1 MKKINYSIIN
11 QNNNNI
17 DIVFYIFGDGI
28 STNLNPD
35 WTTYGYFRFYKIDD
49 YLDFLNECKD
59 SYDKYSQHL
68 QNYNSS
74 ASFSSDQII
83 ADIQQLYLD
92 NKQEYPNEKADFIK
106 TFDDANIMQLVA
118 FQTEN
123 QELIKWFYNLNGENT
138 DSALASNLALTDDTL
153 SLLLKRNAYKYI
165 QFIDRK
171 RHFSKQILDLLI
183 KIDKNLVSELALTK
197 NIDDNTL
204 CYILP
209 YANNDVFYDL
219 VVSTSPP
226 QYMLEFIAYHILE
239 KEDDACNIGLINYY
253 QPELN
258 YITNSLYQLA
268 SKSSAMLD

>member
-1 MKKINYSIIN
+1 M
-11 QNNNNI
+11 
-17 DIVFYIFGDGI
+17 
-28 STNLNPD
+28 
-35 WTTYGYFRFYKIDD
+35 
-49 YLDFLNECKD
+49 
-59 SYDKYSQHL
+59 
-68 QNYNSS
+68 
-74 ASFSSDQII
+74 
-83 ADIQQLYLD
+83 
-92 NKQEYPNEKADFIK
+92 
-106 TFDDANIMQLVA
+106 
-118 FQTEN
+118 
-123 QELIKWFYNLNGENT
+123 
-138 DSALASNLALTDDTL
+138 TDDTL
-153 SLLLKRNAYKYI
+153 ALLLKRNAYKYI
-165 QFIDRK
+165 PFINK
-171 RHFSKQILDLLI
+171 NRHFSKQILDLLI

-268 SKSSAMLD
+268 SKSSKILD

>member
-28 STNLNPD
+28 CTNLNPD
-35 WTTYGYFRFYKIDD
+35 WTTYGYFRFYRIDD
-49 YLDFLNECKD
+49 YLDFLNEYKN
-59 SYDKYSQHL
+59 SYANYSQHL
-68 QNYNSS
+68 LNYNSS
-74 ASFSSDQII
+74 AAFSADKVIS
-83 ADIQQLYLD
+83 DIQQLYED
-92 NKQEYPNEKADFIK
+92 NKQEYPKEKTDFIK
-106 TFDDANIMQLVA
+106 TFDDANMMQLVA

-138 DSALASNLALTDDTL
+138 DSALAGNLALTDDML
-153 SLLLKRNAYKYI
+153 ALLLKRNAHKYI
-165 QFIDRK
+165 QFINRK

-197 NIDDNTL
+197 NLDENTL

-209 YANNDVFYDL
+209 YASNDVFYDL

-268 SKSSAMLD
+268 SKSSKILD

>member
-1 MKKINYSIIN
+1 MKKINYSTIPH
-11 QNNNNI
+11 NNNHI

-28 STNLNPD
+28 LTNLNPD
-35 WTTYGYFRFYKIDD
+35 WTTYDYFRFYQIGD

-59 SYDKYSQHL
+59 SYNTQHFL
-68 QNYNSS
+68 NYTPS
-74 ASFSSDQII
+74 ASFSADKVI
-83 ADIQQLYLD
+83 ADIQQLYQD
-92 NKQEYPNEKADFIK
+92 NKQEYPKEKTDFIK
-106 TFDDANIMQLVA
+106 RFDDANMMQLVA

-123 QELIKWFYNLNGENT
+123 QELIKWFCNLNGENT
-138 DSALASNLALTDDTL
+138 DSALAGNLALTDDTL
-153 SLLLKRNAYKYI
+153 ALLLKRNAYKYI
-165 QFIDRK
+165 PFINK
-171 RHFSKQILDLLI
+171 NRHFSKQILDLLI

-258 YITNSLYQLA
+258 FIANSLYQLA
-268 SKSSAMLD
+268 SKSSIIPI

>member
-1 MKKINYSIIN
+1 MKKIKYSVIN
-11 QNNNNI
+11 HNNNNI
-17 DIVFYIFGDGI
+17 DIIFYIFGDGI
-28 STNLNPD
+28 CTNLNPD
-35 WTTYGYFRFYKIDD
+35 WTTYGYFRFYRIDD
-49 YLDFLNECKD
+49 YLDFLNEYKN
-59 SYDKYSQHL
+59 SYANYSQHL
-68 QNYNSS
+68 LNYNSS
-74 ASFSSDQII
+74 AAFSADKVIS
-83 ADIQQLYLD
+83 DIQQLYED
-92 NKQEYPNEKADFIK
+92 NKQEYPKEKTDFIK
-106 TFDDANIMQLVA
+106 TFDDANMMQLVA

-138 DSALASNLALTDDTL
+138 DSALAGNLALTDDTL

>member
-35 WTTYGYFRFYKIDD
+35 WTTYGYFRFYQIGD
-49 YLDFLNECKD
+49 YLDFLNEQKD
-59 SYDKYSQHL
+59 SYNNYPQHVL
-68 QNYNSS
+68 NYNSS
-74 ASFSSDQII
+74 ASFSADKVI
-83 ADIQQLYLD
+83 ADIQQLYKD
-92 NKQEYPNEKADFIK
+92 NKLEYPKEKADFIK
-106 TFDDANIMQLVA
+106 KFDDANMMQLVA

-123 QELIKWFYNLNGENT
+123 QELIKWFCNLNGDNT
-138 DSALASNLALTDDTL
+138 DSALAGNLALTDDTL
-153 SLLLKRNAYKYI
+153 ALLLKRNAYKYI
-165 QFIDRK
+165 PFINK
-171 RHFSKQILDLLI
+171 NRHFSKQILDLLI

-197 NIDDNTL
+197 NIEDNTL

-258 YITNSLYQLA
+258 FIANSLYQLA
-268 SKSSAMLD
+268 SKSSIIPT

>member
-74 ASFSSDQII
+74 ASFSADKVI
-83 ADIQQLYLD
+83 ADIQQLYKD
-92 NKQEYPNEKADFIK
+92 NKREYPKEKTDFIK
-106 TFDDANIMQLVA
+106 KFDDANMMQLVA

-123 QELIKWFYNLNGENT
+123 QELIKWFCNVNGENT
-138 DSALASNLALTDDTL
+138 DSALASNLALTDDML
-153 SLLLKRNAYKYI
+153 ALLLRRNAYKYVP
-165 QFIDRK
+165 FINRY
-171 RHFSKQILDLLI
+171 RYFSKQILDLLI

-197 NIDDNTL
+197 NLDDNTL

-239 KEDDACNIGLINYY
+239 KEDDTCNIGLINYY

-258 YITNSLYQLA
+258 HITNSLYQLA
-268 SKSSAMLD
+268 SKSSKILD

>member
-1 MKKINYSIIN
+1 MKKIKYSVIN
-11 QNNNNI
+11 HNNNNI

-28 STNLNPD
+28 SSNLNPD

-83 ADIQQLYLD
+83 ADIQQLYQD
-92 NKQEYPNEKADFIK
+92 NKQEYPKEKTNFIK
-106 TFDDANIMQLVA
+106 TFGDANIMQLVA

-138 DSALASNLALTDDTL
+138 DSALAGNLALTDDTL
-153 SLLLKRNAYKYI
+153 ALLLKRNAYKYI
-165 QFIDRK
+165 PFINK
-171 RHFSKQILDLLI
+171 NRHFSKQILDLLI

-209 YANNDVFYDL
+209 YVNNDVFYDL
-219 VVSTSPP
+219 VVSASPP

-258 YITNSLYQLA
+258 FIANSLYQLA
-268 SKSSAMLD
+268 SKSSIMPT

>member
-1 MKKINYSIIN
+1 MKKIKYSVIN
-11 QNNNNI
+11 HNNNNI

-83 ADIQQLYLD
+83 ADIQQLYQD
-92 NKQEYPNEKADFIK
+92 NKQEYPKEKTNFIK
-106 TFDDANIMQLVA
+106 TFGDANIMQLVA

-138 DSALASNLALTDDTL
+138 DSALAGNLALTDDTL
-153 SLLLKRNAYKYI
+153 ALLLKRNAYKYI
-165 QFIDRK
+165 PFINK
-171 RHFSKQILDLLI
+171 NRHFSKQILDLLI

>member
-35 WTTYGYFRFYKIDD
+35 WTTYGYFRFYQIGD
-49 YLDFLNECKD
+49 YLDFLNEQKD
-59 SYDKYSQHL
+59 SYNNYPQHVL
-68 QNYNSS
+68 NYNSS
-74 ASFSSDQII
+74 ASFSADKVI
-83 ADIQQLYLD
+83 ADIQQLYKD
-92 NKQEYPNEKADFIK
+92 NKREYPKEKADFIK
-106 TFDDANIMQLVA
+106 KFDDANMMQLVA

-123 QELIKWFYNLNGENT
+123 QELIKWFCNLNGENT
-138 DSALASNLALTDDTL
+138 DSALAGNLALTDDTL
-153 SLLLKRNAYKYI
+153 ALLLKRNAYKYI
-165 QFIDRK
+165 PFINK
-171 RHFSKQILDLLI
+171 NRHFSKQILDLLI

-258 YITNSLYQLA
+258 FIANSLYQLA
-268 SKSSAMLD
+268 SKSSIIPT

>member
-171 RHFSKQILDLLI
+171 CHFSKQILDLLI

>member
-17 DIVFYIFGDGI
+17 DIVFYIFGDGV

-35 WTTYGYFRFYKIDD
+35 WTTYGYFRFYQIGD
-49 YLDFLNECKD
+49 YLDFLNEQKD
-59 SYDKYSQHL
+59 SYNNYPQHVL
-68 QNYNSS
+68 NYNSS
-74 ASFSSDQII
+74 ASFSADKVI
-83 ADIQQLYLD
+83 ADIHQLYKD
-92 NKQEYPNEKADFIK
+92 NKREFPKEKTDFIK
-106 TFDDANIMQLVA
+106 NFDDANMMQLVA

-123 QELIKWFYNLNGENT
+123 QELIKWFCNLNGENT
-138 DSALASNLALTDDTL
+138 DSALAGNLALTDDTL
-153 SLLLKRNAYKYI
+153 SILLKRNAYKYTP
-165 QFIDRK
+165 FIDKK

-183 KIDKNLVSELALTK
+183 EIDVGLVSELALTK
-197 NIDDNTL
+197 NLDENTL

-219 VVSTSPP
+219 SVSTSPP

-268 SKSSAMLD
+268 SKSSKILD

>member
-1 MKKINYSIIN
+1 MKKITYSTIQHN
-11 QNNNNI
+11 SNNI

-28 STNLNPD
+28 LTNLNPD
-35 WTTYGYFRFYKIDD
+35 WTTYDYFRFYQIGG

-59 SYDKYSQHL
+59 SYNTQHFL
-68 QNYNSS
+68 NYTPS
-74 ASFSSDQII
+74 ASFSSDKVI
-83 ADIQQLYLD
+83 ADIQQLYQD
-92 NKQEYPNEKADFIK
+92 NKQEYPKEKTDFIK
-106 TFDDANIMQLVA
+106 TFDDANMMQLVA

-138 DSALASNLALTDDTL
+138 DSALASNLALTDDML
-153 SLLLKRNAYKYI
+153 ALLLRRNAYKYVP
-165 QFIDRK
+165 FINRN

-183 KIDKNLVSELALTK
+183 KIDKNLLLELALTK
-197 NIDDNTL
+197 NLDDNTL

-239 KEDDACNIGLINYY
+239 KEDDTCNIGLINYY

-268 SKSSAMLD
+268 SKSSKILD

>member
-1 MKKINYSIIN
+1 MKKITYSTIKH
-11 QNNNNI
+11 NNNNI
-17 DIVFYIFGDGI
+17 DIVFHIFGDGI

-49 YLDFLNECKD
+49 YLNFLNECKD

-74 ASFSSDQII
+74 ASFSPDQII
-83 ADIQQLYLD
+83 ADIQQLYRD

-138 DSALASNLALTDDTL
+138 DSALAGNLALTDDTL
-153 SLLLKRNAYKYI
+153 ALLLKRNAYKYI
-165 QFIDRK
+165 PFINK
-171 RHFSKQILDLLI
+171 NRHFSKQILDLLI

-258 YITNSLYQLA
+258 FIANSLYQLA
-268 SKSSAMLD
+268 SKSSKILD

>member
-35 WTTYGYFRFYKIDD
+35 WTTYGYFRFYQIGD
-49 YLDFLNECKD
+49 YLDFLNEQKD
-59 SYDKYSQHL
+59 SYNNYPQHVL
-68 QNYNSS
+68 NYNSS
-74 ASFSSDQII
+74 ASFSADKVI
-83 ADIQQLYLD
+83 ADIQQLYKD
-92 NKQEYPNEKADFIK
+92 NKLEYPKEKADFIK
-106 TFDDANIMQLVA
+106 KFDDANMMQLVA

-123 QELIKWFYNLNGENT
+123 QELIKWFCNLNGENT

-153 SLLLKRNAYKYI
+153 ALLLKRNAYKYI
-165 QFIDRK
+165 PFINK
-171 RHFSKQILDLLI
+171 NRHFSKQILDLLI

-197 NIDDNTL
+197 NIEDNTL

-258 YITNSLYQLA
+258 FIANSLYQLA
-268 SKSSAMLD
+268 SKSSIIPT

>member
-1 MKKINYSIIN
+1 MKKIKYSVIN
-11 QNNNNI
+11 HNNNNI

-83 ADIQQLYLD
+83 ADIQQLYQD
-92 NKQEYPNEKADFIK
+92 NKQEYPKEKTNFIK
-106 TFDDANIMQLVA
+106 TFGDANIMQLVA

-138 DSALASNLALTDDTL
+138 DSALAGNLALTDDTL
-153 SLLLKRNAYKYI
+153 ALLLKRNAYKYI
-165 QFIDRK
+165 PFINK
-171 RHFSKQILDLLI
+171 NRHFSKQILDLLI

-209 YANNDVFYDL
+209 YVNNDVFYDL
-219 VVSTSPP
+219 VVSASPP

-258 YITNSLYQLA
+258 FIANSLYQLA
-268 SKSSAMLD
+268 SKSSIMPT

>member
-49 YLDFLNECKD
+49 YLDCLNECKD

>member
-1 MKKINYSIIN
+1 MKKIDYSTI
-11 QNNNNI
+11 QHNNNNI

-35 WTTYGYFRFYKIDD
+35 WTTYGYFRFYRIDD

-59 SYDKYSQHL
+59 SYNTQHFL
-68 QNYNSS
+68 NYTPS
-74 ASFSSDQII
+74 ASFSADKVI
-83 ADIQQLYLD
+83 ADIQQLYED
-92 NKQEYPNEKADFIK
+92 NKQEYPKEKTDFIK
-106 TFDDANIMQLVA
+106 TFDDANMMQLVA

-123 QELIKWFYNLNGENT
+123 QELIKWFCNLNGENT
-138 DSALASNLALTDDTL
+138 DSALAGNLALIDDTL
-153 SLLLKRNAYKYI
+153 SILLKRNAYKYTP
-165 QFIDRK
+165 FIDKK

-183 KIDKNLVSELALTK
+183 EIDVGLVSELALTK
-197 NIDDNTL
+197 NLDENTL

-209 YANNDVFYDL
+209 YASNDVFYDL
-219 VVSTSPP
+219 SVSTSPP
-226 QYMLEFIAYHILE
+226 QYMLEFIAYHIFG
-239 KEDDACNIGLINYY
+239 KEDDTCNIRSINFH

>member
-1 MKKINYSIIN
+1 MKKINYSTILH
-11 QNNNNI
+11 NNNYI

-83 ADIQQLYLD
+83 ADIQQLYQD
-92 NKQEYPNEKADFIK
+92 NKQEYPKEKTNFIK
-106 TFDDANIMQLVA
+106 TFGDANIMQLVA

-138 DSALASNLALTDDTL
+138 DSALAGNLALTDDTL
-153 SLLLKRNAYKYI
+153 ALLLKRNAYKYI
-165 QFIDRK
+165 PFINK
-171 RHFSKQILDLLI
+171 NRHFSKQILDLLI

-268 SKSSAMLD
+268 SKSSKILD

>member
-35 WTTYGYFRFYKIDD
+35 WTTYGYFRFYQIGD
-49 YLDFLNECKD
+49 YLDFLNEQKD
-59 SYDKYSQHL
+59 SYNNYPQHVL
-68 QNYNSS
+68 NYNSS
-74 ASFSSDQII
+74 ASFSADKVI
-83 ADIQQLYLD
+83 ADIQQLYKD
-92 NKQEYPNEKADFIK
+92 NKREYPKEKTDFIK
-106 TFDDANIMQLVA
+106 TFDDANMMQLVA

-138 DSALASNLALTDDTL
+138 DSALAGNLALTDDTL
-153 SLLLKRNAYKYI
+153 SILLKRNAYKYTP
-165 QFIDRK
+165 FIDRK

-183 KIDKNLVSELALTK
+183 EIDVGLVSELALTK
-197 NIDDNTL
+197 NLDENTL

-219 VVSTSPP
+219 SVSTSPP
-226 QYMLEFIAYHILE
+226 QYMLEFITYHIFG
-239 KEDDACNIGLINYY
+239 KEDDEFDIMTMKGNR
-253 QPELN
+253 PELN
-258 YITNSLYQLA
+258 FVTNSLYQLSYQA
-268 SKSSAMLD
+268 NV

>member
-35 WTTYGYFRFYKIDD
+35 WTTYGYFRFYQIGD
-49 YLDFLNECKD
+49 YLDFLNEQKD
-59 SYDKYSQHL
+59 SYNNYPQHVL
-68 QNYNSS
+68 NYNSS
-74 ASFSSDQII
+74 ASFSADKVI
-83 ADIQQLYLD
+83 ADIQQLYKD
-92 NKQEYPNEKADFIK
+92 NKREYPKEKTDFIK
-106 TFDDANIMQLVA
+106 KFDDANMMQLVA

-123 QELIKWFYNLNGENT
+123 QELIKWFCNLNGENT
-138 DSALASNLALTDDTL
+138 DSALASNLALTDDML
-153 SLLLKRNAYKYI
+153 ALLLRRNAYKYVP
-165 QFIDRK
+165 FINRN

-258 YITNSLYQLA
+258 FIANSLYQLA
-268 SKSSAMLD
+268 SKSSIIPT

>member
-35 WTTYGYFRFYKIDD
+35 WTTYGYFRFYQIGD
-49 YLDFLNECKD
+49 YLDFLNEQKD
-59 SYDKYSQHL
+59 SYNNYPQHVL
-68 QNYNSS
+68 NYNSS
-74 ASFSSDQII
+74 ASFSADKVIT
-83 ADIQQLYLD
+83 DIQQLYKD
-92 NKQEYPNEKADFIK
+92 NKLEYPKEKADFIK
-106 TFDDANIMQLVA
+106 KFDDANMMQLVA

-123 QELIKWFYNLNGENT
+123 QELIKWFCNLNGENT
-138 DSALASNLALTDDTL
+138 DSALAGNLALTDDTL
-153 SLLLKRNAYKYI
+153 ALLLKRNAYKYI
-165 QFIDRK
+165 PFINK
-171 RHFSKQILDLLI
+171 NRHFSKQILDLLI

-197 NIDDNTL
+197 NIEDNTL

-258 YITNSLYQLA
+258 FIANSLYQLA
-268 SKSSAMLD
+268 SKSSIIPT

>member
-1 MKKINYSIIN
+1 MKKIKYSIIN
-11 QNNNNI
+11 HNNNNI
-17 DIVFYIFGDGI
+17 DIIFYIFGDGI

-59 SYDKYSQHL
+59 SYNNYSQHL
-68 QNYNSS
+68 QNYNLSS
-74 ASFSSDQII
+74 SFSSDKII
-83 ADIQQLYLD
+83 ADIQQLYQD
-92 NKQEYPNEKADFIK
+92 NKQEYPKEKADFIK

-123 QELIKWFYNLNGENT
+123 QELIKWFYNLNGEKT
-138 DSALASNLALTDDTL
+138 DSALAGNLALTDDTL

-183 KIDKNLVSELALTK
+183 KIDKYLVSALALTK
-197 NIDDNTL
+197 NLDDDTL

-219 VVSTSPP
+219 AVSTSPP
-226 QYMLEFIAYHILE
+226 QYMLEFIAYHMFG
-239 KEDDACNIGLINYY
+239 KEDDVFNIMTMKRN

-258 YITNSLYQLA
+258 HITNSLYQLA
-268 SKSSAMLD
+268 SKSSIMPT

>member
-1 MKKINYSIIN
+1 MKKIKYSVIN
-11 QNNNNI
+11 HNNNNI
-17 DIVFYIFGDGI
+17 DIIFYIFGDGI
-28 STNLNPD
+28 CTNLNPD
-35 WTTYGYFRFYKIDD
+35 WTTYGYFRFYRIDD
-49 YLDFLNECKD
+49 YLDFLNEYKN
-59 SYDKYSQHL
+59 SYANYSQHL
-68 QNYNSS
+68 LNYNSS
-74 ASFSSDQII
+74 AAFSADKVIS
-83 ADIQQLYLD
+83 DIQQLYED
-92 NKQEYPNEKADFIK
+92 NKQEYPKEKTDFIK
-106 TFDDANIMQLVA
+106 TFDDANMMQLVA

-138 DSALASNLALTDDTL
+138 DSALAGNLALTDDTL
-153 SLLLKRNAYKYI
+153 ALLLKRNAYKYI
-165 QFIDRK
+165 PFINK
-171 RHFSKQILDLLI
+171 NRHFSKQILDLLI

-258 YITNSLYQLA
+258 HITNSLYQLA
-268 SKSSAMLD
+268 SKYSKILD

>member
-1 MKKINYSIIN
+1 MKNIKYSIIN
-11 QNNNNI
+11 HNNNNI
-17 DIVFYIFGDGI
+17 DIVFHIFGDGI

-49 YLDFLNECKD
+49 YLNFLNECKD

-74 ASFSSDQII
+74 ASFSPDQII
-83 ADIQQLYLD
+83 ADIQQLYRY

-138 DSALASNLALTDDTL
+138 DSALAGNLALTDDTL
-153 SLLLKRNAYKYI
+153 ALLLKRNPYKYI
-165 QFIDRK
+165 PFINK
-171 RHFSKQILDLLI
+171 NRHFSKQILDLLI
-183 KIDKNLVSELALTK
+183 KIDKNLVSEIALTK
-197 NIDDNTL
+197 NLDDNTL

-226 QYMLEFIAYHILE
+226 QYMLEFIAYHILD

-258 YITNSLYQLA
+258 LIANSLYQLA
-268 SKSSAMLD
+268 SKSSVMPT

>member
-35 WTTYGYFRFYKIDD
+35 WTTYGYFRFYQIGD
-49 YLDFLNECKD
+49 YLDFLNEQKD
-59 SYDKYSQHL
+59 SYNNYPQHVL
-68 QNYNSS
+68 NYNSS
-74 ASFSSDQII
+74 ASFSADKVI
-83 ADIQQLYLD
+83 ADIQQLYKD
-92 NKQEYPNEKADFIK
+92 NKLEYPKEKADFIK
-106 TFDDANIMQLVA
+106 KFDDANMMQLVA

-123 QELIKWFYNLNGENT
+123 QELIKWFCNLNGENT
-138 DSALASNLALTDDTL
+138 DSALAGNLALTDDTL
-153 SLLLKRNAYKYI
+153 ALLLKRNAYKYI
-165 QFIDRK
+165 PFINK
-171 RHFSKQILDLLI
+171 NRHFSKQILDLLI

-197 NIDDNTL
+197 NIEDNTL

-258 YITNSLYQLA
+258 FIANSLYQLA
-268 SKSSAMLD
+268 SKSSIIPT

>member
-1 MKKINYSIIN
+1 MKKIKYSIIN
-11 QNNNNI
+11 HNNNNI

-49 YLDFLNECKD
+49 YLNFLNECKD

-74 ASFSSDQII
+74 ASFSPDQII
-83 ADIQQLYLD
+83 ADIQQLYRD
-92 NKQEYPNEKADFIK
+92 NKQEYPNKKADFIK

-123 QELIKWFYNLNGENT
+123 QELIKWFYNLNGEKT
-138 DSALASNLALTDDTL
+138 DSALAGNLALTDDTL
-153 SLLLKRNAYKYI
+153 ALLLKRNAYKYI
-165 QFIDRK
+165 PFINK
-171 RHFSKQILDLLI
+171 NRHFSKQILDLLI

-258 YITNSLYQLA
+258 FIANSLYQLA
-268 SKSSAMLD
+268 SKSSIMPT

>member
-1 MKKINYSIIN
+1 MKKINYSTI
-11 QNNNNI
+11 QHNNNNI

-28 STNLNPD
+28 CTNLNSD
-35 WTTYGYFRFYKIDD
+35 WTTYGYFRFYQIGD

-59 SYDKYSQHL
+59 SYNNYSQL
-68 QNYNSS
+68 FLNYNSS
-74 ASFSSDQII
+74 ASFSADKVI
-83 ADIQQLYLD
+83 ADIQQFYQD
-92 NKQEYPNEKADFIK
+92 NKRESSKEKTDFIK
-106 TFDDANIMQLVA
+106 RFDDANMMQLVT

-123 QELIKWFYNLNGENT
+123 QELIKWFCNLNGENT
-138 DSALASNLALTDDTL
+138 DSALAGNLALTDDML
-153 SLLLKRNAYKYI
+153 ELLLRRNAYKYVP
-165 QFIDRK
+165 FINRN

-197 NIDDNTL
+197 NLDDNTL

-226 QYMLEFIAYHILE
+226 QYILEFIAYHILE
-239 KEDDACNIGLINYY
+239 KEDDTCNIELINYY

-258 YITNSLYQLA
+258 HITNSLYQLA
-268 SKSSAMLD
+268 SKSSIMPT